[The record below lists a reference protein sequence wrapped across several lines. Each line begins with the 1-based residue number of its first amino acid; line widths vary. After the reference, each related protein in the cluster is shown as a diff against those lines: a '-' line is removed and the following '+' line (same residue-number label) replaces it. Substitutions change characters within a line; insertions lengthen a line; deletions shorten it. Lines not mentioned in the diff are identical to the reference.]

1 MPTALLSPPWPRAGS
16 RISPAHGTA
25 DHVRFAGLQDC
36 SAVSSQVGVE
46 GLLEAA
52 FFGALAFFAGTFAA
66 SCFFT
71 GCEAS
76 VAPEAGTAEVVG
88 ADATAAGET
97 GRTGACTTCTTC
109 AGLIAASTLS
119 RHSISERVLERA

>member
-1 MPTALLSPPWPRAGS
+1 MPAVLLEPPRPRAGS
-16 RISPAHGTA
+16 RITPAHRTA

-36 SAVSSQVGVE
+36 SAVSSQLGVG

-52 FFGALAFFAGTFAA
+52 FFGTLAFFAGTFAA
-66 SCFFT
+66 SDFFT

-76 VAPEAGTAEVVG
+76 VASEAGAAEVVG

-97 GRTGACTTCTTC
+97 GRTGACNTCTTGT
-109 AGLIAASTLS
+109 GLIAASTLS

>member
-1 MPTALLSPPWPRAGS
+1 MPTALLSPPWLRAGS
-16 RISPAHGTA
+16 RILPAHGTA

-36 SAVSSQVGVE
+36 SAVSSQVGVN

-76 VAPEAGTAEVVG
+76 ATGALAGTG
-88 ADATAAGET
+88 
-97 GRTGACTTCTTC
+97 TGAGV
-109 AGLIAASTLS
+109 A
-119 RHSISERVLERA
+119 LEGIDGA